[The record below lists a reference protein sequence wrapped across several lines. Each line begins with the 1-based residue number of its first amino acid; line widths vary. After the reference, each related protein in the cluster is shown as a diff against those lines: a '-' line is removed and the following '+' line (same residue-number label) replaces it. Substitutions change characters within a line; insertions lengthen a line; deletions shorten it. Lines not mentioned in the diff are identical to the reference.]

1 MTRACRLWILILCI
15 LLCKGFFKLHILA
28 CYAVLE
34 RERRGWGGDGGYRNW
49 YENVCP
55 INLTMRLLCN
65 GQLYFHDIYSSS
77 FSFRLPPPSSC
88 SSMLW
93 FVVVV
98 VAAVVVR

>member
-1 MTRACRLWILILCI
+1 
-15 LLCKGFFKLHILA
+15 
-28 CYAVLE
+28 
-34 RERRGWGGDGGYRNW
+34 
-49 YENVCP
+49 
-55 INLTMRLLCN
+55 MRLLCD

-98 VAAVVVR
+98 AAVVVVDVPSFRHPSAMPDT